1 MKRKEEKR
9 SLLIPPTSRPL
20 DDLQWPDIEAHNHP
34 HDLELMAS
42 QRGVYF
48 ALAALLLCVLIYFLP
63 SPSDLSLEDLS
74 PEYSQWLSRIA
85 PSLTVVQTLWTP
97 RLHPITAR
105 DFINPSGTNFS
116 IEYEPV
122 FRKPMGKKLLIMD
135 VDNRPLDGPGGI
147 ANRSK
152 LDLPEISYNTIGRLD
167 HFMFATIHGYDY
179 KIFKAPSP
187 QGLHGTWS
195 KVSAIRQALQ
205 DYEIVVFLDADAIIR
220 YPHLPF
226 EWLFNYWGI
235 NENTR
240 VAMALDP
247 DEPQNKDSQGVT
259 YLNTGF
265 VVAQQSLETNELF
278 DAWESCPSEVRYPNC
293 SWWAEEW
300 PHEQAAF
307 GEYLRYDFEPDDVKV
322 LPCAEANGY
331 PELENSTCH
340 GEFIR
345 HYWTAKHLV
354 PAAVDYSIAQYSIR
368 EAHSIFHQDL
378 EKLLVNMTGPVS
390 PHY

>member
-74 PEYSQWLSRIA
+74 PYVQIPFGALKMK
-85 PSLTVVQTLWTP
+85 LTQ
-97 RLHPITAR
+97 
-105 DFINPSGTNFS
+105 
-116 IEYEPV
+116 
-122 FRKPMGKKLLIMD
+122 
-135 VDNRPLDGPGGI
+135 
-147 ANRSK
+147 
-152 LDLPEISYNTIGRLD
+152 LD